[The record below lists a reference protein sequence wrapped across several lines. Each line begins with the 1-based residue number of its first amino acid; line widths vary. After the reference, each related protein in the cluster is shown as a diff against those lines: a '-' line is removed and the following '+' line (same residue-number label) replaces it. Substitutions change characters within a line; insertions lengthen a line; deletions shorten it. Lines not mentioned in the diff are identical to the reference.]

1 MSGLPVNTKAQAQ
14 EYRKQ
19 YLAYLALEA
28 QNDAYNMM
36 ANQVY
41 KQTGQPSRPPDTRT
55 TTEKL
60 GDLEQL
66 RVSLLT
72 DLMAITDG
80 QMAMETV
87 ADLTNDEIAFAS
99 QMLPS
104 IIADLKPKF
113 ARGVPSQALLSYI
126 RALRRKE
133 LATSGVSFTAQ
144 ESTAQSILNAL
155 MAGRAVGAPL
165 PPFAPP
171 APAEPVAPPAARR
184 FPTQRQTEVPT
195 PVTTLRPSAPSFMEE
210 LRSRTSQRATEP
222 FIMEPVPMDPVTM
235 ISTPGESTGDTV
247 ILAAPKPTPRRLS
260 PLEEA
265 VIQRAREM
273 GIQAED
279 VASRGQAIDLAE
291 LQARRGETPDT
302 KIRFSSQSDFM
313 RLSYPKIRKWFEDWK
328 YDFPELASL
337 VPVELLV
344 TRGTDAGKLKFS
356 PPGGV
361 PAAREALMPAA
372 VFYIDKVL
380 EQNTRLERPRSIGTV
395 TTTPS
400 ELSGFG
406 MKPRALEPHS
416 RFPTGRHILGYG
428 LSKPKSKKTVTIDMT
443 QGLINSAPTFVPFG
457 KYIINPSKLSRGIIE
472 IKTMNGGKLSRYPER
487 RLSQNLTKVMRRMLE
502 DRMPDEYDFNEMD
515 MEDQNYLFNL
525 AKDAKIN
532 ERLNIPTPKL
542 TKDGEEQNRFE
553 ILKGQIQAGNDNR
566 EMVKEFKQLLL
577 KFSDDGR
584 IKKSEAREILLDL
597 TALGY

>member
-72 DLMAITDG
+72 DLKAITDG

-87 ADLTNDEIAFAS
+87 ADLTNDEIAFVS

-171 APAEPVAPPAARR
+171 APAEPVAPPVERR
-184 FPTQRQTEVPT
+184 VPT
-195 PVTTLRPSAPSFMEE
+195 PPALPARPSAPSFMEE
-210 LRSRTSQRATEP
+210 LRARSLQRASEQVTEP
-222 FIMEPVPMDPVTM
+222 ITM
-235 ISTPGESTGDTV
+235 VSVPGESTGETV
-247 ILAAPKPTPRRLS
+247 VLAAPAPTPRRLS

-291 LQARRGETPDT
+291 LIERRGTNEPIDT
-302 KIRFSSQSDFM
+302 RIQFSTKGEFM

-328 YDFPELASL
+328 YEIPGLSSL
-337 VPVELLV
+337 VPPELLV
-344 TRGTDAGKLKFS
+344 TRGVDTGKLKFS

-361 PAAREALMPAA
+361 PAARESLMAA
-372 VFYIDKVL
+372 AAFYIQHLL
-380 EQNTRLERPRSIGTV
+380 EQSTIQEMPVSMGIETQV
-395 TTTPS
+395 PS
-400 ELSGFG
+400 QLVGFG
-406 MKPRALEPHS
+406 MKPRGLEPHS

-428 LSKPKSKKTVTIDMT
+428 LSKPKAKKTVTIDMT

-472 IKTMNGGKLSRYPER
+472 IKTMNGGKLSRYPEK
-487 RLSQNLTKVMRRMLE
+487 RLSQNLTKIMRRMLE